1 MKKVFGFIAM
11 ALALAAC
18 SKNEMNVQKVEET
31 DGITITAQLA
41 PKSAISKAVSE
52 GTNKIVAQW
61 AVNEHIAIFYTKD
74 ETEYEADARIT
85 AVDGGTGAATIEF
98 TVEAGTPNNTACT
111 LVYPRSAAKSNPG
124 GVKDAATLLAAQD
137 GTLNANL
144 DVRVG
149 AGTIQTTTPGLTV
162 TTQPVPQFA
171 IFKFTVKNSDGS
183 AIIDVKPLTV
193 SIDGQDYVITPSDAT
208 STLYAALPAVSSKT
222 VSFTAHGSD
231 SKIYEYSKANVTF
244 ASGKYYQSTIKMPEL
259 LCVFTVNGSGKKV
272 TFAPGNLQATYD
284 GTSWNWHFAD
294 HQWDYIGNNSG
305 NTSINGNGTIS
316 GTGTVDL
323 FGWVGASSS
332 WTGAALYGISN
343 SKTNSDYGTGSGEA
357 LKSDWGTT
365 IGSVWRTLTKAE
377 WVHMLNTRSVNGGT
391 GKGHSYTL
399 GQSVNGKLGLVIYP
413 DSYTGSEYA
422 GSDWATFES
431 LGCVFLPVTGYR
443 SGTTVSSPDAYG
455 VYWTGSSSGDNWAE
469 YIYFTNSS
477 VNTGSYTN
485 RYTGCSVRLARVVE

>member
-1 MKKVFGFIAM
+1 MKKIFGFIAM

-18 SKNEMNVQKVEET
+18 NKNEMNVQSVENNEGIPFSATISVGNNAATRALTESGSDIVATWAAGEKVALIHNGVNDEMT
-31 DGITITAQLA
+31 VSSVSGGVATITGTITGSPSDGDPVTVIYPSSAADGTTGNVKADLLYAQNGLL
-41 PKSAISKAVSE
+41 
-52 GTNKIVAQW
+52 T
-61 AVNEHIAIFYTKD
+61 
-74 ETEYEADARIT
+74 
-85 AVDGGTGAATIEF
+85 GTGSIAEK
-98 TVEAGTPNNTACT
+98 
-111 LVYPRSAAKSNPG
+111 Y
-124 GVKDAATLLAAQD
+124 
-137 GTLNANL
+137 
-144 DVRVG
+144 DVRKG
-149 AGTIQTTTPGLTV
+149 AGTLKVSGTASLNGNVSLTN
-162 TTQPVPQFA
+162 QFA
-171 IFKFTVKNSDGS
+171 IFKFTIKKATVAD
-183 AIIDVKPLTV
+183 ATIDVTSLTV
-193 SIDGQDYVITPSDAT
+193 SIGSQNYIITPASAT
-208 STLYAALPAVSSKT
+208 SILYVALPAVSGQPVIFTANGNDSKT
-222 VSFTAHGSD
+222 YS
-231 SKIYEYSKANVTF
+231 YSKANVTI
-244 ASGKYYQSTIKMPEL
+244 AAGKYYQSPLKLPVLGLFTID
-259 LCVFTVNGSGKKV
+259 GSSRV
-272 TFAPGNLQATYD
+272 AFAPGNLQATYD
-284 GTSWNWHFAD
+284 GSLWNWHFAD
-294 HQWDYIGNNSG
+294 HQWDYIGNNPG
-305 NTSINGNGTIS
+305 NTSITGNGTVS
-316 GTGTVDL
+316 TNNVTVDL
-323 FGWVGASSS
+323 FGWVGVSSS
-332 WTGAALYGISN
+332 FTGAALYGISN

-455 VYWTGSSSGDNWAE
+455 VYWTGSSSGDSWAE